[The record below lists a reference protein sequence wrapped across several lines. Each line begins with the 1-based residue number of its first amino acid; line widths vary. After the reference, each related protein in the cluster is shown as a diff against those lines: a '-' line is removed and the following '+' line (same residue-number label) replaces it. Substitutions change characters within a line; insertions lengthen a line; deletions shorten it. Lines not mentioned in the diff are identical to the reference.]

1 MYGQLSQF
9 VVLHAPHDD
18 DDALRVTPRDDDGS
32 LPHDDGSLPD
42 DDAEALRG
50 DGARVLRGDDD
61 VLPHGDAHLAV

>member
-32 LPHDDGSLPD
+32 LPHDD
-42 DDAEALRG
+42 AEALRG